1 MFVKRVIGALTFK
14 RAANA
19 EVKKDNSF
27 TSTSWGIVVVL
38 VLITQLIFNYDSFAN
53 KPIQILI
60 GGAGYIAGFVFLA
73 FGSSWLGKTLFK
85 ADVSFADMV
94 RTLGLASIW
103 VFVFFAFGLLTISIL
118 FILGPQYGDLLFG
131 LGCLF
136 YPIYIALFGSYFIAA
151 QAALGLDGGKTLITI
166 LLSWVMPP
174 AVTLCTLAVY
184 AFSINH

>member
-14 RAANA
+14 RAAYA
-19 EVKKDNSF
+19 DVKKDNSF
-27 TSTSWGIVVVL
+27 TITAWGIVVVL
-38 VLITQLIFNYDSFAN
+38 ILITQLIFNYDSFAN

-60 GGAGYIAGFVFLA
+60 GGAGYLAGFAFLA
-73 FGSSWLGKTLFK
+73 FGPSWLGKTLFK
-85 ADVSFADMV
+85 ADVSFAEMV

-103 VFVFFAFGLLTISIL
+103 VFIFFAVGLLTISVL
-118 FILGPQYGDLLFG
+118 FILGPQYGVLLFG

-174 AVTLCTLAVY
+174 AVSLCTFIVY
-184 AFSINH
+184 VFSINH